1 MNDRADQI
9 QIRQRE
15 WPDTLAVSGLR
26 DSGWRPVPF
35 RQFILKAHSRCDLAC
50 RYCYIYEG
58 ADSTWRAKPT
68 VMSTSVADRACD
80 RIVEHAT
87 GHGLGALAVVLH
99 GGEPLL
105 APQELFDRI
114 AGRLRGDLPPGT
126 TVDLRVHTNA
136 VSLTPARLDAL
147 VAAGYR
153 LGVSLDGDAA
163 AHDRGRRYANGAGS
177 HAKVDQALRLIAS
190 RPGALAGL
198 LCTVDLAN
206 DPVAVYDALVH
217 YGPPAIDF
225 LLPHGNWDS
234 PPPHRPPDGSTPYG
248 DWLIAV
254 FDRWYG
260 DASPVDVRMFADIM
274 RMLLGGASTSEL
286 IGLSP
291 CGLVVVDTDGS
302 LEQVD
307 TLKSAYH
314 GAAAT
319 GLSVHTDSFDAA
331 LAVPAVAARQI
342 GLAALSDVCRACPVH
357 RVCGGGYYPHRY
369 RRGAGFKNPSV
380 FCPDLRRLIE
390 HIESRIRADLGGVI
404 SPT

>member
-1 MNDRADQI
+1 MTDRAGPI

-15 WPDTLAVSGLR
+15 WPDTLAVSDLR

-35 RQFILKAHSRCDLAC
+35 RQFILKMHSRCDLAC
-50 RYCYIYEG
+50 RYCYVYQG
-58 ADSTWRAKPT
+58 ADATWQTKPM
-68 VMSTSVADRACD
+68 VMSASVADRACD
-80 RIVEHAT
+80 RIAEHAV
-87 GHGLGALAVVLH
+87 GHGLDAVAVVLH

-114 AGRLRGDLPPGT
+114 ANRLRSDLRPGVG
-126 TVDLRVHTNA
+126 VDLRVHTNA

-153 LGVSLDGDAA
+153 LGVSIDGDAA
-163 AHDRGRRYANGAGS
+163 AHDRSRRYANGAGS
-177 HAKVDQALRLIAS
+177 HARVDAALRLLAI

-206 DPVAVYDALVH
+206 DPIEVYDALVH

-234 PPPHRPPDGSTPYG
+234 PPPQRPPDGSAPYG

-260 DASPVDVRMFADIM
+260 DVNPVDVRMFADIM

-291 CGLVVVDTDGS
+291 CALVVVDTDGS

-319 GLSVHTDSFDAA
+319 GLNIQVDPFDAA

-342 GLAALSDVCRACPVH
+342 GLAALSDVCCACPVH
-357 RVCGGGYYPHRY
+357 RVCGGGYYAHRY
-369 RRGAGFKNPSV
+369 RRGAGFRNPSV

-404 SPT
+404 SPS